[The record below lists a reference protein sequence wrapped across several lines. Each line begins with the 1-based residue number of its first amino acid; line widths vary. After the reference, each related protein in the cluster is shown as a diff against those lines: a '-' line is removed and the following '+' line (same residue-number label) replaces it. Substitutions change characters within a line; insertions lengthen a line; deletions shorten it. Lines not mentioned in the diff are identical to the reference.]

1 MSLRTLDKKT
11 LLSSAI
17 DNGAGSAFSVERSKG
32 WTFVIVSSSVTSGA
46 TVDIEAYFSDSS
58 AWHVVHSQSV
68 TGDGSVMIR
77 DDHGH
82 YEKLRAKV
90 SNRVDGTYSV
100 YATGTVDSL

>member
-11 LLSSAI
+11 LLSSVTS
-17 DNGAGSAFSVERSKG
+17 DGAGSAFSVERSKG
-32 WTFVIVSSSVTSGA
+32 WTFVIASSSVTSGA

-58 AWHVVHSQSV
+58 AWHVVHSQAV
-68 TGDGSVMIR
+68 TADGSVMIR

-82 YEKLRAKV
+82 YEKIRAKV
-90 SNRVDGTYSV
+90 SSRVDGTYSV

>member
-11 LLSSAI
+11 LLSSVSAS
-17 DNGAGSAFSVERSKG
+17 GAGSAFSVERSKG
-32 WTFVIVSSSVTSGA
+32 WTFVVATESAGAA
-46 TVDIEAYFSDSS
+46 TVDIEAYIGG

-68 TGDGSVMIR
+68 SAEGSVMVR

-82 YEKLRAKV
+82 YEKLRANV
-90 SNRVDGTYSV
+90 SAYTAGTHSV

>member
-11 LLSSAI
+11 LLSSVSAS
-17 DNGAGSAFSVERSKG
+17 GAGSAFSVERSKG
-32 WTFVIVSSSVTSGA
+32 WTFVIATESAGAA
-46 TVDIEAYFSDSS
+46 TVDIEAYIGG

-68 TGDGSVMIR
+68 SSLGSVMVR

-82 YEKLRAKV
+82 YEKLRANV
-90 SNRVDGTYSV
+90 SAYTAGTHTF

>member
-11 LLSSAI
+11 LLSSATSA
-17 DNGAGSAFSVERSKG
+17 GAGSAFSSERSKG
-32 WTFVIVSSSVTSGA
+32 WTFVIETSVAGAA

-58 AWHVVHSQSV
+58 TWYVVHSQSV
-68 TGDGSVMIR
+68 TTDGSFMIR

-82 YEKLRAKV
+82 YEKIRANI
-90 SNRVDGTYSV
+90 SSYTAGTHSV